1 MPRGTDVN
9 YDDFDDATPNNK
21 VVGYDIVGVKTG
33 GKTLDKTVMASGESQ
48 ADAQT
53 DALMQAKSEQ
63 TIANLD
69 RATAMVAPNQY
80 PPATTNSKTTDP
92 DRMNIY
98 VYPSDLGLNPEL
110 QNYMQFEMFE
120 SGGNALTSN
129 SSSLADILAIPKT
142 IGGIDIEK
150 YRTAVNNNALAT
162 QAAIVGTSAVLGSQ
176 FGDTSYFGS
185 WAKENKYSKIA
196 PPLGGAIS
204 TVIGVNSVLFSGAA
218 GTIGTS
224 LIENFGAP
232 TDRTGIGDY
241 SFVAETT
248 GLGTANKRI
257 SKTILLYLPSNLKTS
272 YGVEYTEES
281 FDAMTEFIGDLKTM
295 SRSAANLVLG
305 TPQDNNQAALQAAFQ
320 QIYARKTL
328 GLASKAVGGMLG
340 LGDLNIVK
348 FYEAT
353 TRKVNNPFLV
363 NLFKSVKRR
372 SFEFSFRFT
381 PRSLPEVA
389 MVNNIIKYF
398 RMYALPKR
406 AQELAGRFLDY
417 PAEFRIKF
425 FHNGVENQFLP
436 KIARCALKDV
446 SLTFGDEQFTT
457 FAPIENLGAPP
468 TKIDMTLTFEELEIM
483 TQDRIEQGY

>member
-1 MPRGTDVN
+1 M
-9 YDDFDDATPNNK
+9 NK
-21 VVGYDIVGVKTG
+21 IVPLVGYDDVGG
-33 GKTLDKTVMASGESQ
+33 GNTVARTQNTTVMASGVSPSDNEVRQ
-48 ADAQT
+48 KA
-53 DALMQAKSEQ
+53 EQ
-63 TIANLD
+63 VDNVDLAFQSI
-69 RATAMVAPNQY
+69 APNQY
-80 PPATTNSKTTDP
+80 SPASPNTKTTNN

-98 VYPSDLGLNPEL
+98 VYPTDLGLNPEL

-120 SGGNALTSN
+120 SGGSALTSN
-129 SSSLADILAIPKT
+129 SSSLADRLAIPKT
-142 IGGIDIEK
+142 IAGIDIEA
-150 YRTAVNNNALAT
+150 YRTAVNNNAQLT
-162 QAAIVGTSAVLGSQ
+162 QAAIAGTTAVVGSAI
-176 FGDTSYFGS
+176 GDSAYFGS
-185 WAKENKYSKIA
+185 WAAESRFSAIA
-196 PPLGGAIS
+196 TPLGGAIS
-204 TVIGVNSVLFSGAA
+204 AVVGINSLLYSGAA

-232 TDRTGIGDY
+232 TDRTGMGDY

-272 YGVEYTEES
+272 YGVEYTEEN
-281 FDAMTEFIGDLKTM
+281 FDIMTEVMGDLKVIGGTLH
-295 SRSAANLVLG
+295 NLVSQ
-305 TPQDNNQAALQAAFQ
+305 TPQDNNQAGMQAAFQ
-320 QIYARKTL
+320 QIYARKAL
-328 GLASKAVGGMLG
+328 GIAGKAIGGMLG
-340 LGDLNIVK
+340 VGDPNLAK

-353 TRKVNNPFLV
+353 TRKVTNPFVV

-372 SFEFSFRFT
+372 SFEFAFRFT

-389 MVNNIIKYF
+389 MVSNIIKYF

-425 FHNGVENQFLP
+425 FHNGVENMFLP